1 MGDTE
6 FICFRGLIIGEWW
19 PFSLVDADSCLY
31 KSTCIDTS
39 KKRLALSLKEMGT
52 MTIMPF
58 AFAPTLFSA
67 IAWALF
73 WWLIGIGIWV
83 RLGLQLRR
91 WVIVSFFFFHFD
103 YFFSKRTSLLV
114 LLLFPCPPITQKTV
128 QVTTSER
135 NEWEHRL
142 GHLVLYNHL
151 NLGPETKQTNSITI
165 SK

>member
-1 MGDTE
+1 MGDRE
-6 FICFRGLIIGEWW
+6 FICFRGLVIGEWW
-19 PFSLVDADSCLY
+19 PFSLVDANSCLN

-58 AFAPTLFSA
+58 AFTPTLFSA

-91 WVIVSFFFFHFD
+91 WVIVSFFFF
-103 YFFSKRTSLLV
+103 SLR
-114 LLLFPCPPITQKTV
+114 LLLFEEDFSFGL
-128 QVTTSER
+128 TTLSMPTHYTK
-135 NEWEHRL
+135 NCSSYDEWAKRMR
-142 GHLVLYNHL
+142 
-151 NLGPETKQTNSITI
+151 T
-165 SK
+165 

>member
-1 MGDTE
+1 MGDRE

-58 AFAPTLFSA
+58 AFTPTLFSA
-67 IAWALF
+67 IAWTLF

-91 WVIVSFFFFHFD
+91 WVIVSFFFF
-103 YFFSKRTSLLV
+103 TS
-114 LLLFPCPPITQKTV
+114 
-128 QVTTSER
+128 TTSFRRGLLSWSYYSFHAHPLHKKLFKLRRVSET
-135 NEWEHRL
+135 NENI
-142 GHLVLYNHL
+142 G
-151 NLGPETKQTNSITI
+151 
-165 SK
+165 

>member
-1 MGDTE
+1 MGDRE
-6 FICFRGLIIGEWW
+6 FICFRGLVIGEWW

-83 RLGLQLRR
+83 RLVLQLRR
-91 WVIVSFFFFHFD
+91 WVIVSFFFF
-103 YFFSKRTSLLV
+103 T
-114 LLLFPCPPITQKTV
+114 
-128 QVTTSER
+128 
-135 NEWEHRL
+135 W
-142 GHLVLYNHL
+142 
-151 NLGPETKQTNSITI
+151 TI
-165 SK
+165 SFRRGLLSWSYHSFHAHPLHKKLFKLRRVSETNENIG